1 MQFKKAI
8 ASFLSTIVLFSIAWM
23 VLLFSQG
30 MLETNENKNVEYV
43 PSDALFAMR
52 IDGRELAE
60 KTLFSIFLE
69 SKDEEILSMIQESFA
84 ENKSKEKKWIKD
96 GVDYMSDIVFFQLE
110 HESLPINCV
119 LLNVSNEGLFK
130 KYHTSELEICAVNNG
145 VGLIIPLNSESK
157 KTGLQALANRIV
169 ASPQNGEFTTSIH
182 HPQAGR
188 FIEAVIQS
196 KTKDKSTFSFELG
209 HNSLLMNGE
218 LEFGVSKN
226 ILPIHKQL
234 EPKGLH
240 ISTSLIPT
248 ELSDTLNTWLK
259 QFGLKVPAFKELS
272 MNYMSTTVIN
282 HSSGFFIVPQMELF
296 VECFAPFD
304 IKSLTESDAIASY
317 FDFKLNEGWIEI
329 QDEKL
334 YYKQLSPTSFYIGV
348 SDNPVFTSVPK
359 NNYLIISG
367 TLSPLTS
374 IKCGGLMSTIL
385 EMIPEYRAG
394 KTFANRAEK
403 IDFSIVKLNAKKAKI
418 SGDIHFKTG
427 YFPMNEVLKLLITGK
442 TLN

>member
-8 ASFLSTIVLFSIAWM
+8 ATFLSTIVLFSIAWM

-30 MLETNENKNVEYV
+30 ILETNENKNVNYV

-69 SKDEEILSMIQESFA
+69 SKDEEILSMMQESFA
-84 ENKSKEKKWIKD
+84 ESKSKDKKWIKD
-96 GVDYMSDIVFFQLE
+96 GVDYMSDIVIFQVKHKSIPL
-110 HESLPINCV
+110 NCI
-119 LLNVSNEGLFK
+119 LLNVSNEILFK
-130 KYHTSELEICAVNNG
+130 KYHSNELETCAVKDG
-145 VGLIIPLNSESK
+145 VGIIIPLINSF
-157 KTGLQALANRIV
+157 KTSELQALANKIV
-169 ASPQNGEFTTSIH
+169 SSPQNGDLSSTID
-182 HPQAGR
+182 HPQTGR
-188 FIEAVIQS
+188 FIEAIIHS
-196 KTKDKSTFSFELG
+196 KTKDKSTFSFELA

-218 LEFGVSKN
+218 MEFGASKN
-226 ILPIHKQL
+226 ILPIHKKLQ
-234 EPKGLH
+234 PKGLH

-259 QFGLKVPAFKELS
+259 QFGVKVPAFKELS

-282 HSSGFFIVPQMELF
+282 HSSGFFIVPQMELY
-296 VECFAPFD
+296 VECVAPFA
-304 IKSLTESDAIASY
+304 INSLTESDSIVSY
-317 FDFKLNEGWIEI
+317 LDCKMNEGWIEI

-334 YYKQLSPTSFYIGV
+334 YYKQLSTTSFYIGI
-348 SDNPVFTSVPK
+348 SENPVFTSVPK
-359 NNYLIISG
+359 NNYLIVSG
-367 TLSPLTS
+367 NLAPLTA

-442 TLN
+442 TFN

>member
-110 HESLPINCV
+110 HESIRLNCI

-130 KYHTSELEICAVNNG
+130 KYHSNELEICAVKDG
-145 VGLIIPLNSESK
+145 VGIIIPFNSSSK
-157 KTGLQALANRIV
+157 NSDLQGLANKIV
-169 ASPQNGEFTTSIH
+169 SSPQNGELSASIH

-188 FIEAVIQS
+188 FVEAVIHS
-196 KTKDKSTFSFELG
+196 KTKDKSTFSFELA

-218 LEFGVSKN
+218 MEFGSSKKT
-226 ILPIHKQL
+226 LPIHKKLQ
-234 EPKGLH
+234 PKGLH
-240 ISTSLIPT
+240 VSTSMIPA

-259 QFGLKVPAFKELS
+259 QFGVQVPALKELS

-282 HSSGFFIVPQMELF
+282 HSSGFFIVPQMELY
-296 VECFAPFD
+296 VECVAPFA
-304 IKSLTESDAIASY
+304 IKSLTESDSIASY
-317 FDFKLNEGWIEI
+317 IDCKLNEGWIEI

-334 YYKQLSPTSFYIGV
+334 YYKQISPTSFYLGV
-348 SDNPVFTSVPK
+348 SENPVFTSVPK

-367 TLSPLTS
+367 NLAPITA

-394 KTFANRAEK
+394 KTFASRAEK
-403 IDFSIVKLNAKKAKI
+403 IDFSIVKIDAKKAKI
-418 SGDIHFKTG
+418 SGDIHFKSG

-442 TLN
+442 TFN

>member
-8 ASFLSTIVLFSIAWM
+8 ATFLSTIVLFSIAWM

-30 MLETNENKNVEYV
+30 ILESNENKNVAYV
-43 PSDALFAMR
+43 PSNALFAVR
-52 IDGRELAE
+52 IDGRELAD
-60 KTLFSIFLE
+60 KTLFSVFLE
-69 SKDEEILSMIQESFA
+69 SKDEEILTMIQEAFS
-84 ENKSKEKKWIKD
+84 ENKSSEKKWIKD
-96 GVDYMSDIVFFQLE
+96 GVDYLSDIVFFQIK
-110 HESLPINCV
+110 HESISLNCI
-119 LLNVSNEGLFK
+119 LLNVSNESLFK
-130 KYHTSELEICAVNNG
+130 KHHTNELEICAVNNG
-145 VGLIIPLNSESK
+145 VGVIITKNSAVNI
-157 KTGLQALANRIV
+157 TGLQALASKIV
-169 ASPQNGEFTTSIH
+169 YSPQNGDLSSSID

-188 FIEAVIQS
+188 FIEAVIHS
-196 KTKDKSTFSFELG
+196 KKKDKSTFSFELA

-218 LEFGVSKN
+218 MEFSSSKN
-226 ILPIHKQL
+226 LDPIHKKLQ
-234 EPKGLH
+234 PKGLH

-259 QFGLKVPAFKELS
+259 QFGVKVPAFKELS

-282 HSSGFFIVPQMELF
+282 HSSGFFIVPQMELY
-296 VECFAPFD
+296 VECVSPFS
-304 IKSLTESDAIASY
+304 INTLTESDTIAS
-317 FDFKLNEGWIEI
+317 FLDCKMNEGWIEI

-334 YYKQLSPTSFYIGV
+334 YYKQLSPSSFYIGV
-348 SDNPVFTSVPK
+348 SENPVFTSVQK
-359 NNYLIISG
+359 NNYLIVSG

-403 IDFSIVKLNAKKAKI
+403 IDFSIVKLNAQKAKI
-418 SGDIHFKTG
+418 SGDIHFKSG

>member
-30 MLETNENKNVEYV
+30 ILETNENKNVEYV

-96 GVDYMSDIVFFQLE
+96 GVDYMSDIVLFQLE
-110 HESLPINCV
+110 HKMILFNCI

-130 KYHTSELEICAVNNG
+130 KYHTSELEICAINNG
-145 VGLIIPLNSESK
+145 VGIIIPVNPSIQ
-157 KTGLQALANRIV
+157 KTGLQALANKIV
-169 ASPQNGEFTTSIH
+169 ASPQNGEFTSSIH

-196 KTKDKSTFSFELG
+196 KTKDKSTFSFELA
-209 HNSLLMNGE
+209 HNSLLVNGDM
-218 LEFGVSKN
+218 EFGSTKN
-226 ILPIHKQL
+226 IEPILKQL
-234 EPKGLH
+234 QPKGLH
-240 ISTSLIPT
+240 ISSSLIPT
-248 ELSDTLNTWLK
+248 ELSDSLNTWLK
-259 QFGLKVPAFKELS
+259 QFGVKIPPIKELS
-272 MNYMSTTVIN
+272 MNYMGSSILN
-282 HSSGFFIVPQMELF
+282 HSGFIVVPQVELY
-296 VECFAPFD
+296 VECSAPFS
-304 IKSLTESDAIASY
+304 IKSLTESDSIATY
-317 FDFKLNEGWIEI
+317 FDCTLNKGWIEI

-334 YYKQLSPTSFYIGV
+334 YYQQLSPSTFYLGV
-348 SDNPVFTSVPK
+348 SENPVFSNPQK
-359 NNYLIISG
+359 NSYLTISG
-367 TLSPLTS
+367 KLASLTNVKS
-374 IKCGGLMSTIL
+374 EGWANTIL

-394 KTFANRAEK
+394 KTFASRAEK
-403 IDFSIVKLNAKKAKI
+403 IDFSIVKLGAKKAKI
-418 SGDIHFKTG
+418 SGEIHFKSG

-442 TLN
+442 TFN